1 MNDIEAIPHRPESDA
16 FDFQGS
22 WDSVKHSIFRH
33 KLLIAFTCMISL
45 GFMITFFIYWP
56 STYQAE
62 VVLAADPE
70 DDSTRDSFY
79 QLWNVFRKDHLPDE
93 AQLITA
99 GAILEKVVIDLD
111 LTYDDVFHPFMSHT
125 TYLWTQSWVGKQYRK
140 IKKKIF
146 PPKKSIYDATPEQID
161 RARTMHDFKKG
172 ITLSAVPETNIGLLV
187 VRGPSPRVAQI
198 ANHLVSTYL
207 EHRKMRHVNEAE
219 DAYNSLYGEAEKVR
233 QELLLH
239 ELVMEEYFTDNSIL
253 LMFEKDKVEIAQWI
267 ELETS
272 IVENKSM
279 IATLESTLSK
289 VNDQLTKE
297 NREITSVRVYQKN
310 SLRETLKDRLAKL
323 KLSLQQVKEKYRPES
338 PEVREVKNQIAMVKQ
353 LISKEGEVTQFQTT
367 QVLSETYE
375 GLRQKKNRLES
386 ELEGTRA
393 GLQMKISASSK
404 MRELLQ
410 GIPSKMKTTKGLN
423 REHQMLEKKYT
434 VLQEK
439 LMVAA
444 VSKATALSAPPSLR
458 VVDFA
463 VPPEK
468 ASFPNKKIF
477 LLMAL
482 VIGILAGIGLAL
494 LIDLI
499 YNPLSS
505 NLLKTSSGLTIY
517 ATVSQDREFI
527 EQQFLQDHELDD
539 DTDQNLDLP
548 DSGKNKSGVGSSV
561 EEVSL

>member
-1 MNDIEAIPHRPESDA
+1 MNETEAIPHRPESDA
-16 FDFQGS
+16 FDFKGS
-22 WDSVKHSIFRH
+22 WDSVKQSIARH

-62 VVLAADPE
+62 VVLAGDPE
-70 DDSTRDSFY
+70 DDNTRDNFY

-99 GAILEKVVIDLD
+99 GSVLEKVVEDLD
-111 LTYDDVFHPFMSHT
+111 LTYDDVFHPFLSHAA
-125 TYLWTQSWVGKQYRK
+125 YLWTESWIGKQYRK
-140 IKKKIF
+140 IKKMIL
-146 PPKKSIYDATPEQID
+146 PAKKTKYDPTPEQID
-161 RARTMHDFKKG
+161 HARTLHDFKTG
-172 ITLSAVPETNIGLLV
+172 VSLNAVPDTNIGLLV

-198 ANHLVSTYL
+198 ANYLVRTYL
-207 EHRKMRHVNEAE
+207 HQRKMRHVQEAE
-219 DAYNSLYGEAEKVR
+219 DAYNSLFLESEKVR
-233 QELLLH
+233 KELLLH

-272 IVENKSM
+272 IVENQSM
-279 IATLESTLSK
+279 IATLESTLAK
-289 VNDQLTKE
+289 VNDQLEKE
-297 NREITSVRVYQKN
+297 NKEITSIRVFQKN
-310 SLRETLKDRLAKL
+310 SLKETLKDRLSKL
-323 KLSLQQVKEKYRPES
+323 KLSLQQVKEKYRSNS

-353 LISKEGEVTQFQTT
+353 LIEKEGEVTEFQTT

-386 ELEGTRA
+386 ELEGARA
-393 GLQMKISASSK
+393 GLQMKINSSTK
-404 MRELLQ
+404 MRDLLQ
-410 GIPSKMKTTKGLN
+410 SIPNKMNTTKGLN
-423 REHQMLEKKYT
+423 RQHQMLEKKYT

-463 VPPEK
+463 VAPEK
-468 ASFPNKKIF
+468 PSFPNKKVFIALA
-477 LLMAL
+477 LL
-482 VIGILAGIGLAL
+482 IGVFAGIGLAL
-494 LIDLI
+494 LVDLV

-505 NLLKTSSGLTIY
+505 NLLKTSSGLSIY
-517 ATVSQDREFI
+517 ATIIQDREFI
-527 EQQFLQDHELDD
+527 NKQFLHEGEVDD
-539 DTDQNLDLP
+539 GPNQSLDLP
-548 DSGKNKSGVGSSV
+548 DAGNNKQGVESSGEKVP
-561 EEVSL
+561 L